1 MTLRYQRPWSSPS
14 SYVKVAPLLIL
25 GLVTAAGAM
34 LIANLGQLGYDE
46 AVYASKARSYVS
58 DMPADWFE
66 LYRPP
71 GLAILG
77 SLAALTGFSD
87 PAIRWVTLLTGVA
100 TLGFVWAVAKQLWGP
115 TAGLFALLGALG
127 ARVLVNELPLFHND
141 ITAAGLLLLLMWIVW
156 DQLATRP
163 APTPMLL
170 FAAPVGAA
178 AFYVRF
184 GSLPALFAIGL
195 AVLLLWGPR
204 LVAHARLVGLT
215 ALLSLLLLVPHGVMA
230 AGLTGSPF
238 GVIVAARDQVDV
250 TGPLE
255 SARQYAGPLL
265 LHLLGGTPLI
275 LAVAGIAHAVMAGVS
290 WATRGRDGDQFR
302 RHLWLL
308 VTAVVTGALIVL
320 ASHAEGRYVVF
331 PILLLVISGAG
342 ALSVGISRIA
352 RARILGDRG
361 PTFGRVCMLMTT
373 AVLACWAGIVG
384 AYELRQA
391 ATGDPPRAW
400 AAAGQAIAADGPG
413 SCRVVAT
420 LRPLIGWY
428 SGCRIVH
435 MDPRTLAGLDDD
447 QHRTYVVFTR
457 QDRRRVSDRVIGAYR
472 ELVGD
477 DPPMPLPAATSDGI
491 EVYRLEP

>member
-1 MTLRYQRPWSSPS
+1 M
-14 SYVKVAPLLIL
+14 
-25 GLVTAAGAM
+25 
-34 LIANLGQLGYDE
+34 
-46 AVYASKARSYVS
+46 
-58 DMPADWFE
+58 
-66 LYRPP
+66 
-71 GLAILG
+71 
-77 SLAALTGFSD
+77 
-87 PAIRWVTLLTGVA
+87 TLLTGVA
-100 TLGFVWAVAKQLWGP
+100 TLGLVWAVAKQLWGA

-127 ARVLVNELPLFHND
+127 APVLVNELPRFHND
-141 ITAAGLLLLLMWIVW
+141 VTAAGLLLLLMWIVW
-156 DQLATRP
+156 DQLATRR
-163 APTPMLL
+163 APTPALIL
-170 FAAPVGAA
+170 AAPVGAA
-178 AFYVRF
+178 AFYVRY
-184 GSLPALFAIGL
+184 GSLATLVGIGL

-204 LVAHARLVGLT
+204 LVAHPRLVGLT
-215 ALLSLLLLVPHGVMA
+215 ALLGVLLLIPHAAMA
-230 AGLTGSPF
+230 TGLTGSPF
-238 GVIVAARDQVDV
+238 GVIVAARDAAGDQVSV
-250 TGPLE
+250 TAALE
-255 SARQYAGPLL
+255 TARQYAGPLL
-265 LHLLGGTPLI
+265 LYVLGGTPLI
-275 LAVAGIAHAVMAGVS
+275 LAVAGIAHAVTAGVS

-308 VTAVVTGALIVL
+308 VPAVVTGALIVL
-320 ASHAEGRYVVF
+320 ASHAEGRYVVV

-361 PTFGRVCMLMTT
+361 PVFSRVCMVMIT

-400 AAAGQAIAADGPG
+400 AAAGQSIAADGPG

-435 MDPRTLAGLDDD
+435 MNPRTLASLDDD

-457 QDRRRVSDRVIGAYR
+457 QDRKRVSDGVIGAYR